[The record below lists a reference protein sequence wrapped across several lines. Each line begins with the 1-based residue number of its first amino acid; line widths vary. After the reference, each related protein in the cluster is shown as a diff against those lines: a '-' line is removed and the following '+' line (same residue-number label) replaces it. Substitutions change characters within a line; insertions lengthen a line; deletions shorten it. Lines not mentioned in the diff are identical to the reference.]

1 MLAEPAGTGLSLRW
15 AAIGGARP
23 RRGLVL
29 HCVEQTHILAGQ
41 GATLMVNELKIF
53 SGNANPQLAA
63 EICDILDVPLSE
75 ARISTFPDE
84 TIFAQ
89 IGENVREKDVYVVQ
103 PGCPPTSNNLM
114 ELFLMLDALE
124 SASARRITAVVPY
137 FPYSRADK
145 KDHPRIS
152 IAARL
157 MADLIQTS
165 GADRVLTMNLH
176 AWQIHGF
183 FSIPL
188 DHLLAAPILC
198 EHVRKQDL
206 SNAVVVATDAGGSKV
221 AGDYANRLDLPLAIA
236 DKRRIAHGQQPRI
249 VSIVGDV
256 KDRDCLVFD
265 DEISTAGSV
274 CKLAEALKEH
284 GANDIKVAATHG
296 ILCGPAMEHLDEAPI
311 SEVIVTNTVT
321 IPPEK
326 RIEKITVLS
335 VAPLLAA
342 AIKNIHTGESVSA
355 LFT

>member
-1 MLAEPAGTGLSLRW
+1 
-15 AAIGGARP
+15 
-23 RRGLVL
+23 
-29 HCVEQTHILAGQ
+29 
-41 GATLMVNELKIF
+41 MVNELKVF
-53 SGNANPQLAA
+53 TGNANPELAA
-63 EICDILDVPLSE
+63 EICKNLGVPLSK
-75 ARISTFPDE
+75 AHISTFPDE
-84 TIFAQ
+84 TIFVQ

-165 GADRVLTMNLH
+165 GANRVLTMNLH

-183 FSIPL
+183 FSIPV

-198 EHVRKQDL
+198 DYVRRYDL
-206 SNAVVVATDAGGSKV
+206 ANTVVVATDAGGSKV
-221 AGDYANRLDLPLAIA
+221 AGDYASRLDCPLAVA
-236 DKRRIAHGQQPRI
+236 DKRRIAHGQKPRI
-249 VSIVGDV
+249 VNIVGDV
-256 KDRDCLVFD
+256 EGCDCLVFD

-274 CKLAEALKEH
+274 CQLAEALKEH
-284 GANDIKVAATHG
+284 GAHDIKVAVTHG
-296 ILCGPAMEHLDEAPI
+296 LLCGPAVKRLEESPI
-311 SEVIVTNTVT
+311 SEVIVTDTVR

-326 RIEKITVLS
+326 RIDKLTVLS